1 MTDRVCAVVVTF
13 NRKTLLRECLRA
25 LQAQTRSLDCI
36 VVVNNASTDG
46 TEELL
51 SAEFPALPEI
61 RFPVNRGGAGGFAEG
76 LRWAVAEGF
85 DWIWVMDD
93 DVRAVPD
100 ALEKLLAFGDYG
112 DLIVPRK
119 LIGGEPLVWESVWDA
134 RRCVPITFRA
144 DVSFENGR
152 PWVSTMFAN
161 FEGTLM
167 RRVVVEK
174 AGLPDERYFVGGDD
188 TIYGFVVSLHAR
200 VIYANCLAMRKD
212 SIPAP
217 RARMQYYM
225 GLRNRFLH
233 FEHLS
238 KAGLPV
244 SRGGLLAG
252 VCRQAMR
259 DLGEILRRPRRRK
272 FSNLCAV
279 FQGVWDGLRG
289 RFGPPPWLRP

>member
-13 NRKTLLRECLRA
+13 NRKTLLRACLQA
-25 LQAQTRSLDCI
+25 LQAQTRPLDCI

-46 TEELL
+46 TGELL

-61 RFPVNRGGAGGFAEG
+61 RLPVNRGGAGGFAEG
-76 LRWAVAEGF
+76 LRWAFAEGF

-93 DVRAVPD
+93 DVLAVPD
-100 ALEKLLAFGDYG
+100 ALEGLLTFGDYG

-119 LIGGEPLVWESVWDA
+119 LVNGEPLVWESVWDA
-134 RRCVPITFRA
+134 RRCVPVTFNA

-167 RRVVVEK
+167 RRMIVEK
-174 AGLPDERYFVGGDD
+174 AGLPDPRYFVGGDD
-188 TIYGFVVSLHAR
+188 TIYGFVASLHAR
-200 VIYANCLAMRKD
+200 VIYANCTAMRKD
-212 SIPAP
+212 SPP
-217 RARMQYYM
+217 GRRARLQYYM

-238 KAGLPV
+238 RAGLPV
-244 SRGGLLAG
+244 ARGGLLAG
-252 VCRQAMR
+252 VCRQAAQ
-259 DLGEILRRPRRRK
+259 DLGEILRHSGQRNL
-272 FSNLCAV
+272 SNLLAV
-279 FQGVWDGLRG
+279 FQGVRDGVRG
-289 RFGPPPWLRP
+289 RFGPPPWLQP